1 MSVPTGKGTT
11 MTEAHDRQIRKRISV
26 SISTRG
32 VHTWDCTVEDV
43 SPDGISNEA
52 LLAESDAL
60 VAALES
66 RYPVTGE

>member
-1 MSVPTGKGTT
+1 
-11 MTEAHDRQIRKRISV
+11 MTEPHDRQIRKRISV

-32 VHTWDCTVEDV
+32 VHTWDCTVEDI

>member
-1 MSVPTGKGTT
+1 
-11 MTEAHDRQIRKRISV
+11 MTETSDRQVRKRVSV
-26 SISTRG
+26 SVSTRG
-32 VHTWDCTVEDV
+32 VHTWDCTVEDI

-66 RYPVTGE
+66 RYPVIGE

>member
-1 MSVPTGKGTT
+1 

-43 SPDGISNEA
+43 STDGISNEA

>member
-1 MSVPTGKGTT
+1 MP
-11 MTEAHDRQIRKRISV
+11 DRQIRKRISV

-32 VHTWDCTVEDV
+32 VHTWDCTVEDI